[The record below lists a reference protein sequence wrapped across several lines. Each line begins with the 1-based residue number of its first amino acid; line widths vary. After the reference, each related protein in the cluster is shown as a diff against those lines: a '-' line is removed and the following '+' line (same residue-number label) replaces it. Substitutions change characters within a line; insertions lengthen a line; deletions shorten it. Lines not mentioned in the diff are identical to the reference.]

1 MNCLRARSTSG
12 HPSGPMSI
20 QDSCFAFASAEGR
33 VPFYITYV
41 YYYTIYALSLCVF
54 LPLDCFVICFGRRKA
69 CVDVVV
75 NNSYGMFTEE

>member
-1 MNCLRARSTSG
+1 M
-12 HPSGPMSI
+12 
-20 QDSCFAFASAEGR
+20 
-33 VPFYITYV
+33 
-41 YYYTIYALSLCVF
+41 F